1 MRKENNMSVEK
12 PGKIPLERVLDHFEQ
27 MRQFDLNDLA
37 IGKKLE
43 VSTRNTQ
50 YVIERREDGLYISG
64 NPRIC
69 PEPRKVNI
77 AGSKLS
83 QESSAI
89 KSHTIVEGGYMEYT
103 LPGESPDVLKPYTTS
118 EIQLFEEIE

>member
-1 MRKENNMSVEK
+1 MSVEK
-12 PGKIPLERVLDHFEQ
+12 SDNKIPLERVGGHFEN

-43 VSTRNTQ
+43 VSTQNTQ

-64 NPRIC
+64 HPKIC
-69 PEPRKVNI
+69 PEPMKANI

-89 KSHTIVEGGYMEYT
+89 KSHTIVEGGYMEFT
-103 LPGESPDVLKPYTTS
+103 LPEKSPDILKPYTTS